1 MDIIFFFYITIIV
14 LPTSFTDEEPDWPG
28 REYLLSVV
36 SEEQVV
42 RNVLSSILIKLMSMQ
57 FQIFNTY
64 H

>member
-1 MDIIFFFYITIIV
+1 MDMIFFFYIAIIV
-14 LPTSFTDEEPDWPG
+14 FPIFITGEEPDWLW

-42 RNVLSSILIKLMSMQ
+42 RNVLNSILIKLMSMQ

>member
-1 MDIIFFFYITIIV
+1 MDMIFFFYIAIIV
-14 LPTSFTDEEPDWPG
+14 LPISVTDEEPDWPW

-42 RNVLSSILIKLMSMQ
+42 RNVLNSILIKLMSMQ
-57 FQIFNTY
+57 FQIFNSY